1 MKSVGEV
8 VIDKALSYISY
19 MLLFIVLELVRDCH
33 FLFNTAFQFFCFS
46 VSHCVLFCLL
56 GSESPYLEV
65 FLSMTSKEKV

>member
-1 MKSVGEV
+1 
-8 VIDKALSYISY
+8 VIDKVLSY
-19 MLLFIVLELVRDCH
+19 MLPFMVLELLVRDCY

-46 VSHCVLFCLL
+46 FSHCVLFLIL